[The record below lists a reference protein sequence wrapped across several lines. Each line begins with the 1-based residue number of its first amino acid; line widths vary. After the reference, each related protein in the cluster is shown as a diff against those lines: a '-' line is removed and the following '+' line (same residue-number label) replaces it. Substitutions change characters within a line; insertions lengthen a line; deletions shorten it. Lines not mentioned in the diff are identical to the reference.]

1 MVYEF
6 SIEEPRKVIIPVTAK
21 NPDMA
26 QKIFQEWYEK
36 HTEDPMDTTIDEML
50 ENAYDGRT
58 IRRSEG
64 MDANDYWR
72 IHSYYECPM
81 QLPEEADEPQPPKY
95 HLHIRFADGGR
106 SVDYPEIDINCIATI
121 LSNFGMKYYLYPDT
135 DAFPIGIRGE
145 KMINIYAA
153 LKDQEETYYEFTQK
167 EDLYFN
173 ENEKRE

>member
-36 HTEDPMDTTIDEML
+36 HSDDEMIDEML

-58 IRRSEG
+58 IHRSEG
-64 MDANDYWR
+64 MNANDYWG
-72 IHSYYECPM
+72 IHIYNEFPVH
-81 QLPEEADEPQPPKY
+81 LPEEAEEPQPPKY
-95 HLHIRFADGGR
+95 HLHVRFADGAR
-106 SVDYPEIDINCIATI
+106 SVDYSEIDIYGISMQLAN
-121 LSNFGMKYYLYPDT
+121 LGMRYYLYPDT
-135 DAFPIGIRGE
+135 DAFPVGIKGE
-145 KMINIYAA
+145 KMVNIYAA
-153 LKDQEETYYEFTQK
+153 LKDKEETYYEFTQK

-173 ENEKRE
+173 EKEKRE